1 MHDKPTH
8 ECHVSNKILEKDFN
22 LGACGSYYYVC
33 IPKSKVFTK
42 KYYSFKLFK
51 FTICSYTP
59 LWGHSLQ
66 QEINP
71 LCL

>member
-8 ECHVSNKILEKDFN
+8 ECHMSNKILAKDFN
-22 LGACGSYYYVC
+22 LGACGFYCYVC
-33 IPKSKVFTK
+33 IPKSKIFTK
-42 KYYSFKLFK
+42 KHYSLKLFK

-59 LWGHSLQ
+59 LWGHSSQ
-66 QEINP
+66 QENVY